1 MENTIAQ
8 PKSSASTQMAVVGML
23 MAFTFSTVVIAFG
36 IDAVA
41 MGAHDVFHDF
51 RHVMGMPCH

>member
-1 MENTIAQ
+1 MDNVMVEGKT
-8 PKSSASTQMAVVGML
+8 SSYSQYAVIGVIL
-23 MAFTFSTVVIAFG
+23 ALSFATVVVAFG
-36 IDAVA
+36 MDTII